1 MFKKNLIVL
10 VIFFSFT
17 GTSISA
23 TLDDAFAFVLAG
35 EAGWD
40 GFVNHNVRGCEV
52 TTTVDLSLLGLG
64 NVKNTVDFNKV
75 KWKSARYGVVNG
87 QQMFIASCEGKCNM
101 TPNEDFKLLMAMSG
115 SPWNDNQLM
124 IQVTVTRD
132 RYEKALK
139 MVARECPGVE
149 TAF

>member
-1 MFKKNLIVL
+1 
-10 VIFFSFT
+10 
-17 GTSISA
+17 
-23 TLDDAFAFVLAG
+23 
-35 EAGWD
+35 
-40 GFVNHNVRGCEV
+40 
-52 TTTVDLSLLGLG
+52 
-64 NVKNTVDFNKV
+64 
-75 KWKSARYGVVNG
+75 
-87 QQMFIASCEGKCNM
+87 M